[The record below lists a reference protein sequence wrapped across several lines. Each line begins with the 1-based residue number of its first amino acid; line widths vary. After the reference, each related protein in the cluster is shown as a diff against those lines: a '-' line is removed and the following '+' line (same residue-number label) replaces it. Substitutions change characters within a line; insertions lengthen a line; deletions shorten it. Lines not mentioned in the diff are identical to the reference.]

1 MSPPS
6 FRRALI
12 LLAACLVQLSIASSV
27 LAAPRQAPGGSRGPW
42 IVGFQGGWLDAV
54 GDEADW
60 TDSPTFGVEIGKPL
74 GFQSVRLLRYRFI
87 TVNHSLNFPVGRHR
101 SQLHDLSLLYR
112 LHLMP
117 DHWAGPVL
125 QLGPSVVLAQNSFT
139 PRLPDDHPYTLYGGI
154 VLGTGFYA
162 HMSTTMCLKADV
174 LFERFDTGRFLS
186 HDAAWAR
193 EFALGMN
200 FVLGK
205 GDE

>member
-1 MSPPS
+1 MSPRLFHRPPM
-6 FRRALI
+6 FFVVGLI
-12 LLAACLVQLSIASSV
+12 LISSASSV
-27 LAAPRQAPGGSRGPW
+27 FAAPRQAPGGSRAEW
-42 IVGFQGGWLDAV
+42 IAGFQGGWLDAV

-87 TVNHSLNFPVGRHR
+87 AVNRSLDFPVGRHR

-154 VLGTGFYA
+154 VLGTGLYA

-193 EFALGMN
+193 EFALGMD
-200 FVLGK
+200 FALGQ
-205 GDE
+205 GDK